1 MQAAKIIRPAAK
13 LLNSVTDRI
22 GGEPANSAAAL
33 LQPGRNVWRRE
44 TAARAAMLVDAA
56 AYYGALRRT
65 LREARHSVIITGWD
79 IDSRTPLL
87 GPDGKTGD
95 DLPVTFGAF
104 LTELVRRRP
113 QLSIKLLLW
122 DYYSAVYSLEREL
135 MPALALQ
142 WNTPRQIE
150 LCLDDVLPIGASH
163 HQKIVVV
170 DDAVAFSGGLDLT
183 IRRWDTSDHPL
194 HDDHRVDPAGKPYAP
209 FHDVQMMVDGAAA
222 AALGQLVRGRWYRV
236 THELLPPAPKGCDP
250 WPASVQPDFTGEIT
264 VGIARTEPRYGPEP
278 EVREV
283 EALFHDMIDAAER
296 ILYVENQFLTCT
308 MLARRLAERLKARPE
323 LEVLIIAPKTHHT
336 WLEQQSM
343 LAGRIRFMHLIEE
356 AGLSH
361 RVRFAYPCL
370 ENDGS
375 VKDRDAE
382 VMVHSKVMI
391 ADDRLLRVG
400 SANLCNRSIAVD
412 TECDLVIAATTPD
425 QRQAVARARNR
436 LIAEHCGA
444 GVEEVEALLDR
455 TGSLFETLDALQGR
469 PHRLCPIH
477 DDLPDKGFDFTASIE
492 AVADPIRPL
501 EADRYL
507 PDPSNEPVPQRRFS
521 SLLVI
526 GLSVVAVI
534 AMVLAWRYTPLAEW
548 VSPHRLAG
556 AFRAIAESPMA
567 FPAVVGIFIV
577 AGFIAFPVT
586 LLIAATA
593 ITFGTWEGLSVALT
607 GSMASALATYAAG
620 RWLGA
625 DLLRRVMGPRINR
638 VARKVKSNGI
648 LAVTTM
654 RVMPTAPF
662 MLVNLVAGATRIRLT
677 DYTIGTFLGLAPG
690 IVIMSVLGGRLL
702 EMMTRPSLLDVV
714 LIIGFL
720 LLWAGLSYGL
730 QLVVARLRDKFG
742 GEKFGATEPTQAS

>member
-1 MQAAKIIRPAAK
+1 MQAARIIHPEDKTAQGSGTGKA
-13 LLNSVTDRI
+13 S
-22 GGEPANSAAAL
+22 AL
-33 LQPGRNVWRRE
+33 LRPGSNVWRRE
-44 TAARAAMLVDAA
+44 SAGRAAMLVDAA
-56 AYYGALRRT
+56 AYFGALRKT
-65 LREARHSVIITGWD
+65 LREARHSVIVTGWD

-87 GPDGKTGD
+87 GPDGETGD
-95 DLPVTFGAF
+95 DLPVAFGAF
-104 LTELVRRRP
+104 LTALVHRRP

-142 WNTPRQIE
+142 WHTPRQIE

-170 DDAVAFSGGLDLT
+170 DDAVAFCGGLDLT
-183 IRRWDTSDHPL
+183 VRRWDTTA
-194 HDDHRVDPAGKPYAP
+194 HDLRNPRRLDPAGKPYPP

-236 THELLPPAPKGCDP
+236 THELLPPAPPFYGQAGRDP
-250 WPASVQPDFTGEIT
+250 WPKDLVPDFAGAVP

-283 EALFHDMIDAAER
+283 EALFHAMIGTAER
-296 ILYVENQFLTCT
+296 ILYIENQFLTSLT
-308 MLARRLAERLKARPE
+308 LAQQLVERLRAQPG
-323 LEVLIIAPKTHHT
+323 LEVLIVAPKTHHT

-343 LAGRIRFMHLIEE
+343 LAGRIRFIGLIEA
-356 AGLSH
+356 AGLAA

-370 ENDGS
+370 RHDDS
-375 VKDRDAE
+375 IDDRQAE
-382 VMVHSKVMI
+382 IMVHSKVMI

-400 SANLCNRSIAVD
+400 SANLCNRSLAVD
-412 TECDLVIAATTPD
+412 TECDLVIAADTAAH
-425 QRQAVARARNR
+425 RAAVARARNR

-444 GVEEVEALLDR
+444 GEAEVAELLQR
-455 TGSLFETLDALQGR
+455 TGSLFATLDALQDR
-469 PHRLCPIH
+469 RRRLCPIV
-477 DDLPDKGFDFTASIE
+477 DDAAGAFDFSAQIE
-492 AVADPIRPL
+492 AVADPVRPL
-501 EADRYL
+501 ATDRYL
-507 PDPSNEPVPQRRFS
+507 PDPSNEPPSQRRFS
-521 SLLVI
+521 AMLVI
-526 GLSVVAVI
+526 AIGIVAVI
-534 AMVLAWRYTPLAEW
+534 ALVLAWRYTPLAEW
-548 VSPHRLAG
+548 ASPHKLAA
-556 AFRAIAESPMA
+556 AFRAVAASPMA
-567 FPAVVGIFIV
+567 FPLVVGIFIA

-607 GSMASALATYAAG
+607 GSMASALATYGAG

-662 MLVNLVAGATRIRLT
+662 MLVNLVAGATRIRLL
-677 DYTIGTFLGLAPG
+677 DYSIGTFLGLAPG

-702 EMMTRPSLLDVV
+702 EMMTHPSVLDVA
-714 LIIGFL
+714 LIFGFL
-720 LLWAGLSYGL
+720 LLWAGLSYVM
-730 QLVVARLRDKFG
+730 QLIVARLRDKFG
-742 GEKFGATEPTQAS
+742 AAESS

>member
-1 MQAAKIIRPAAK
+1 MQAARIRHVIATPEATRAGV
-13 LLNSVTDRI
+13 LR
-22 GGEPANSAAAL
+22 
-33 LQPGRNVWRRE
+33 PGQNVWRRE
-44 TAARAAMLVDAA
+44 TAGRAAMLVDAA
-56 AYYGALRRT
+56 AYFGALRQT
-65 LREARHSVIITGWD
+65 LRNARHSILVTGWD
-79 IDSRTPLL
+79 IDSRTPLV
-87 GPDGKTGD
+87 GPDGKPGD
-95 DLPVTFGAF
+95 DLPITFGAF

-135 MPALALQ
+135 MPALSLQ

-183 IRRWDTSDHPL
+183 IRRWDTESHEL
-194 HDDHRVDPAGKPYAP
+194 HNALRVDPAGKPYAP

-236 THELLPPAPKGCDP
+236 THELLAPAPPFYGQAGCDP
-250 WPASVQPDFTGEIT
+250 WPLAVPPDFTGDIA

-278 EVREV
+278 DVREV

-296 ILYVENQFLTCT
+296 ILYVENQFLTC
-308 MLARRLAERLKARPE
+308 MALARRLVERLQQQPD
-323 LEVLIIAPKTHHT
+323 LEVLIVAPKTHHT

-343 LAGRIRFMHLIEE
+343 LAGRIRFMAVIGD
-356 AGLSH
+356 AGLAA

-370 ENDGS
+370 RHDGS

-391 ADDRLLRVG
+391 VDDRLLRIG

-412 TECDLVIAATTPD
+412 TECDLVIEANTPD
-425 QRQAVARARNR
+425 QRAGIVKARNR

-444 GVEEVEALLDR
+444 TEAEVAGLLEQG
-455 TGSLFETLDALQGR
+455 GSLFAALDALQGR
-469 PHRLCPIH
+469 AHRLCPIE
-477 DDLPDKGFDFTASIE
+477 DTLPVGLDLIGAM
-492 AVADPIRPL
+492 ADPVRPL

-507 PDPSNEPVPQRRFS
+507 PDPSNEPPSQRRFS

-526 GLSVVAVI
+526 GLGVIVVI
-534 AMVLAWRYTPLAEW
+534 ALVLAWRYTPLADW
-548 VSPHRLAG
+548 ASPYRLAA
-556 AFRAIAESPMA
+556 AFQAVAASPLS
-567 FPAVVGIFIV
+567 FPLVVGIFVI

-607 GSMASALATYAAG
+607 GSMSSALATYGAG

-662 MLVNLVAGATRIRLT
+662 MLVNLVAGATRIRLL

-702 EMMTRPSLLDVV
+702 EMMTQPTLLDVGLV
-714 LIIGFL
+714 IGFL
-720 LLWAGLSYGL
+720 LLWGGMSYLL
-730 QLVVARLRDKFG
+730 QLAVARLRDKFG
-742 GEKFGATEPTQAS
+742 ATDSA